1 MSDAVGYR
9 AYASEDVVT
18 GEGVAVELPVASLLH
33 RLGGALIDWIVYL
46 AVFIGA
52 LISVL
57 NVDFSSDA
65 VAMTVVI
72 LVIVTCLVIIPAT
85 VEFLTGGRS
94 LGKLALGLRVVR
106 DDGGRITARH
116 CLARALVGF
125 IEVLFPLMPGGV
137 IPIVVGLINV
147 RSKRLGDMAAGTF
160 AINERVKLRMLPPVP
175 MPPPLG
181 EWAMHADIATF
192 PSTLA
197 IAVRQFLGR
206 AHQLA
211 PAVRDRVG
219 RDLYAAALTHVSP
232 APPPWVH
239 HEHVLAAILA
249 DRRRRDALRLGRED
263 ARRARFVPR
272 DPLM

>member
-1 MSDAVGYR
+1 MTDGVGYR

-18 GEGVAVELPVASLLH
+18 GEGVAVELPVATLPQ

-46 AVFIGA
+46 VAFVVVLIGT
-52 LISVL
+52 LT
-57 NVDFSSDA
+57 VDFSSQA
-65 VAMTVVI
+65 VATTVII
-72 LVIVTCLVIIPAT
+72 LDIVTCLVIVPA
-85 VEFLTGGRS
+85 VIEFVSGGRS

-106 DDGGRITARH
+106 DDGGRISARH
-116 CLARALVGF
+116 SLARALIGF
-125 IEVLFPLMPGGV
+125 VEVFFPLLPGGV
-137 IPIVVGLINV
+137 VPIVVGIINP

-160 AINERVKLRMLPPVP
+160 AINERVRLRMLPPVL

-192 PSTLA
+192 PPSLA

-206 AHQLA
+206 AHQLT

-219 RDLYAAALTHVSP
+219 RELFTTAMGHVSP
-232 APPPWVH
+232 PPPPWIH

-249 DRRRRDALRLGRED
+249 DRRRRDAQRLARED
-263 ARRARFVPR
+263 ARRARVVPR

>member
-94 LGKLALGLRVVR
+94 LGKLTLGLRVVR
-106 DDGGRITARH
+106 HDGGRITARH

-192 PSTLA
+192 PPTLA

-232 APPPWVH
+232 PPPPWVH

>member
-94 LGKLALGLRVVR
+94 LGKLTLGLRVVR

-192 PSTLA
+192 PPTLA

-232 APPPWVH
+232 PPPPWVH

>member
-94 LGKLALGLRVVR
+94 LGKLALGRGWSATTA
-106 DDGGRITARH
+106 GGSRRGTAS
-116 CLARALVGF
+116 
-125 IEVLFPLMPGGV
+125 PG
-137 IPIVVGLINV
+137 PWSASSRCCS
-147 RSKRLGDMAAGTF
+147 RSC
-160 AINERVKLRMLPPVP
+160 
-175 MPPPLG
+175 
-181 EWAMHADIATF
+181 
-192 PSTLA
+192 
-197 IAVRQFLGR
+197 
-206 AHQLA
+206 
-211 PAVRDRVG
+211 
-219 RDLYAAALTHVSP
+219 
-232 APPPWVH
+232 
-239 HEHVLAAILA
+239 
-249 DRRRRDALRLGRED
+249 RE
-263 ARRARFVPR
+263 A
-272 DPLM
+272 